1 MATSRS
7 IGIGALEP
15 GFADELANSAI
26 LANSDSGATPSIR
39 DTLAAQLRAQYN
51 TGAGG
56 SGSWDDAG
64 YDRAAELADLLINA
78 GVTNLGDLSFKDVIG
93 ERWEAGMDDQGNAL
107 PGEWIRDTPIGRQ
120 LMIGD
125 KAVGYLGDYNNDG
138 TFGNKADTVLQSKP
152 GEDLLAW
159 SARGSGNTA
168 YRVITD
174 PATGKL
180 VITPGWNSSSDAAD
194 FRKAGIFLGGAALGG
209 AGISGALA
217 GAAGLAGTAEGAA
230 LSGAATGAGL
240 NMATTQKIDEN
251 TLKAG
256 AIGGLGGYLGHA
268 AGGLF
273 TDAPTELTGWDAA
286 MADAAK
292 SGAITPEWM
301 AGGSGVNLA
310 GADAW
315 DDVMRAGA
323 DTSYTGQ
330 TMPWDLSMDDP
341 NWQPNPADYSGPSA
355 PSTFPGQSVE
365 VTAPRLPTPINPG
378 GAIGAGIG
386 ATLPSTITPSDG
398 DAPTGQND
406 PNNDNLDEGGTG
418 PSTIPPTTD
427 WSSAIKD
434 WVLKNPK
441 LAMTLAGSLLGGGG
455 GSKPPAPTGPG
466 TGPQAGFTATPAPS
480 LGRQYV
486 APPPGYRPG
495 FDPEH
500 RYFTGIGTVGTGG

>member
-1 MATSRS
+1 MATDT
-7 IGIGALEP
+7 A
-15 GFADELANSAI
+15 A
-26 LANSDSGATPSIR
+26 R
-39 DTLAAQLRAQYN
+39 DALAAQLRAQY
-51 TGAGG
+51 GG
-56 SGSWDDAG
+56 SGSGSGNWDDAG
-64 YDRAAELADLLINA
+64 YDRAGELADMLLNA

-107 PGEWIRDTPIGRQ
+107 PGQWIQDTPIGRQ

-138 TFGNKADTVLQSKP
+138 TFGNKAEDVLKVTGS
-152 GEDLLAW
+152 DDALLGW
-159 SARGSGNTA
+159 SARGSGNTS
-168 YRVITD
+168 YRVVTD
-174 PATGKL
+174 PTTGKL

-194 FRKAGIFLGGAALGG
+194 FRKAGIFLAGSALGG
-209 AGISGALA
+209 AGISGSLA
-217 GAAGLAGTAEGAA
+217 GAAGLAGTSGGAA

-240 NMATTQKIDEN
+240 NMATTQKLDEN

-268 AGGLF
+268 AGGMF

-315 DDVMRAGA
+315 DDVMRAGV

-330 TMPWDLSMDDP
+330 TMPWDLPMDDP
-341 NWQPNPADYSGPSA
+341 NWQPSPEEMAKPWDTPIQGK
-355 PSTFPGQSVE
+355 TVE

-386 ATLPSTITPSDG
+386 ATLPTTQPSINQG

-418 PSTIPPTTD
+418 PSTIPPATD

-441 LAMTLAGSLLGGGG
+441 LAMTLAGSLLGGAG
-455 GSKPPAPTGPG
+455 GSSTPAPAAPG

-500 RYFTGIGTVGTGG
+500 RYFTGIGAVGTGG

>member
-1 MATSRS
+1 MDQEWEPLPTSAS
-7 IGIGALEP
+7 TAGIA
-15 GFADELANSAI
+15 S
-26 LANSDSGATPSIR
+26 
-39 DTLAAQLRAQYN
+39 LAAPTPTTSTDVSVRDALAAALRAQYN

-64 YDRAAELADLLINA
+64 YDRAKELADLMVKA
-78 GVTNLGDLSFKDVIG
+78 GVTNLGDLSFKNLEGDI
-93 ERWEAGMDDQGNAL
+93 WSAGMDDQGNAL
-107 PGEWIRDTPIGRQ
+107 PGEWSTGTLGRQ

-138 TFGNKADTVLQSKP
+138 TYGSKAGDVLQ
-152 GEDLLAW
+152 GIGDEALLGW
-159 SARGSGNTA
+159 SARGDGNTS

-174 PATGKL
+174 PTTGKL
-180 VITPGWNSSSDAAD
+180 VIAPGWNSSSDASD
-194 FRKAGIFLGGAALGG
+194 FRKAGVFLGGAALGG
-209 AGISGALA
+209 GGISGSLA
-217 GAAGLAGTAEGAA
+217 GAAGLTGGAGAA

-268 AGGLF
+268 AGGMF

-315 DDVMRAGA
+315 DDVMRAGV

-330 TMPWDLSMDDP
+330 TMPWDLPMDDP
-341 NWQPNPADYSGPSA
+341 NWQPNPADYSAPST

-418 PSTIPPTTD
+418 PSTIPPATD

-455 GSKPPAPTGPG
+455 SNTPAPAAPG

-500 RYFTGIGTVGTGG
+500 RYFTGIGTTGTGG